1 MIHLIRKWKSF
12 DKFSPERSIKSPFPT
27 VSASEQDQP
36 LSSLSSVESVQDPS
50 VQPAKAASLLIYAA
64 NTPKEFCKWIDL
76 KKKKKINRHMI
87 MNIQAFWIH
96 LMETMLSSPEGKVRR
111 SKLH

>member
-1 MIHLIRKWKSF
+1 MISGSGNLLTNFHLKGASNHPFRLFQLPNRINHCPVCLQWNLCRILPCNLRKPHLYGIYK
-12 DKFSPERSIKSPFPT
+12 
-27 VSASEQDQP
+27 V
-36 LSSLSSVESVQDPS
+36 
-50 VQPAKAASLLIYAA
+50 IYAA

-96 LMETMLSSPEGKVRR
+96 LMETMKR
-111 SKLH
+111 